1 MSDRDAPAPAR
12 VVTTAGF
19 AVFLLLGVVIGS
31 YGPSIP
37 HITQRFNVSVSVA
50 GLIVSANFLGEVIG
64 LMALGL
70 THARWGLGQRL
81 TGGTLLFGVG
91 LLAAAVAPT
100 WPLLLL
106 AVFLLGIGAGG
117 LVVLVNLF
125 YATRYGHRSPA
136 MLGLVNTSYG
146 VGTFLGP
153 ALVALT
159 RGYSLV
165 FAVVGVCVLACVV
178 FLRRAVDEVVAP
190 DVAPPVLNARTLA
203 LVATFALMLLVYEG
217 IEAGVGTWEATDLI
231 TLGWSAQFAAG
242 ATSVFWGAFTL
253 GRVLTAPLA
262 VRWPPQ
268 RILVPAFILATLLLL
283 CIRAEIAP
291 PLMFG
296 LVGLCAAPI
305 FPVVVSWMTRVIPNA
320 TTLVTYAILGAVI
333 GSALVP
339 AALGG
344 LIGLTGAVELP
355 LGVAACTLM
364 SLGMVGVISLRL
376 RE

>member
-1 MSDRDAPAPAR
+1 MSERNAPERA
-12 VVTTAGF
+12 VTTAGF
-19 AVFLLLGVVIGS
+19 AVFLLLGVVIAS

-37 HITQRFNVSVSVA
+37 HITERFHVSVSVA

-64 LMALGL
+64 LLALGL
-70 THARWGLGQRL
+70 THARWTLGQRL
-81 TGGTLLFGVG
+81 TVGTVIFGAG
-91 LLAAAVAPT
+91 LLAAAAAPT
-100 WPLLLL
+100 WPLVLL
-106 AVFLLGIGAGG
+106 AVFVLGIGAGG

-159 RGYSLV
+159 RGFSLV
-165 FAVVGVCVLACVV
+165 FAVVGVAVLVCVV
-178 FLRRAVDEVVAP
+178 FLRRAVEEEVTP
-190 DVAPPVLNARTLA
+190 DAAPPLLNARTVA
-203 LVATFALMLLVYEG
+203 LVVTFAVMLFVYEG
-217 IEAGVGTWEATDLI
+217 LEAGVGTWEATDLI
-231 TLGWSAQFAAG
+231 SLGWSAQFAAG

-253 GRVLTAPLA
+253 GRVITAPLA
-262 VRWPPQ
+262 VRWSPQ
-268 RILVPAFILATLLLL
+268 RILVPAFIVGALLLL
-283 CIRAEIAP
+283 GVRANVAP
-291 PLMFG
+291 PLLFA

-344 LIGLTGAVELP
+344 LIGVAGAIELP
-355 LGVAACTLM
+355 LGVAVCAVA

-376 RE
+376 RG